1 MIKNKN
7 TRRFNLLWW
16 IAIMEGSTLL
26 LLIGIAVPLKYLA
39 NTPELVHL
47 LGPIHGAIF
56 ILYLWSFLNVSVQ
69 ENWNMRQI
77 IMGCSAAF
85 IPFGGFIV
93 SKLVRN
99 NFKEEGVR
107 L

>member
-1 MIKNKN
+1 
-7 TRRFNLLWW
+7 
-16 IAIMEGSTLL
+16 MEGSTLL

-39 NTPELVHL
+39 NTPELVQL

-56 ILYLWSFLNVSVQ
+56 ILYLWSFLNTSVQ
-69 ENWNMRQI
+69 ENWNIRFI

-93 SKLVRN
+93 SKFVQNTL
-99 NFKEEGVR
+99 KG
-107 L
+107 

>member
-77 IMGCSAAF
+77 LLGCSAAF

-93 SKLVRN
+93 GKFVRN
-99 NFKEEGVR
+99 NLKEQR
-107 L
+107 MAL